1 MFGRSDGIRHT
12 PAQPQRKAEQ
22 NSKSKSRRNAKVFNR
37 NAKAK
42 KIHATKTPK
51 PERRAVDGKDLSSRK
66 IVWLE
71 KVKHYLNIFACNVL
85 LKLHIYRD
93 QEERAD
99 LKESI
104 NDSKN
109 ELNKLNNKEARQQ
122 NVAKMKEELEDGQ
135 YVEAARRAKDAGKA
149 AFGEG
154 KSRLWKWLRV

>member
-1 MFGRSDGIRHT
+1 MFGRSDGIRHA
-12 PAQPQRKAEQ
+12 PAQPQRKVGQ
-22 NSKSKSRRNAKVFNR
+22 KKQSKLSRIPKVFGR
-37 NAKAK
+37 NTKKVKA
-42 KIHATKTPK
+42 TNTQR
-51 PERRAVDGKDLSSRK
+51 PERIVINGKDLSSRK

-71 KVKHYLNIFACNVL
+71 KVKHYLNIFFCNVL

-93 QEERAD
+93 QEERVA

-104 NDSKN
+104 DVSKN
-109 ELNKLNNKEARQQ
+109 ELNELNNKEARQQ